1 MAATA
6 SQTSLNTHTNIVEQQ
21 NKQIIFYWPRG
32 SVSTQLNLI
41 RLALVYLKRGYSEES
56 NADVAMTVELDS
68 FRLGAELESG
78 GPSGNT
84 DDISREL
91 T

>member
-1 MAATA
+1 M
-6 SQTSLNTHTNIVEQQ
+6 
-21 NKQIIFYWPRG
+21 
-32 SVSTQLNLI
+32 
-41 RLALVYLKRGYSEES
+41 VYLKRCYSEES
-56 NADVAMTVELDS
+56 NADVAMTVELNS
-68 FRLGAELESG
+68 LRLGAELESG